1 MTYDPLSEVNDEPL
15 TVDANV
21 LERLR
26 GYRLTSMLTQ
36 LPGVD
41 MSEERERLM
50 KNLDNLVDRLLGGI
64 EKNPT
69 KRWVLE
75 QFQPSLEAVETE
87 DTEGRDHFG
96 MEVEMIMEIL
106 SIDSSDGL
114 LTHYLR
120 RHLKGAPLCPRW
132 LIADV

>member
-1 MTYDPLSEVNDEPL
+1 MTYDPLSEVIDEPL

-21 LERLR
+21 LEQLR
-26 GYRLTSMLTQ
+26 DYRVTSKLTQ

-41 MSEERERLM
+41 VTEERERLV
-50 KNLDNLVDRLLGGI
+50 KNLEGLVDRLLGGI

-75 QFQPSLEAVETE
+75 QFQPSLEAVESE

-96 MEVEMIMEIL
+96 MEIEMIMEIL
-106 SIDSSDGL
+106 GVDSSDGL
-114 LTHYLR
+114 LSYYL
-120 RHLKGAPLCPRW
+120 GGM
-132 LIADV
+132 

>member
-1 MTYDPLSEVNDEPL
+1 MTYDPLSEINDEPL
-15 TVDANV
+15 SVDANV

-26 GYRLTSMLTQ
+26 GYRLTAKLTQ

-41 MSEERERLM
+41 ITEERARLA
-50 KNLDNLVDRLLGGI
+50 KNLENLVDRLLGGI

-75 QFQPSLEAVETE
+75 QFQPSLESVESE

-96 MEVEMIMEIL
+96 TEIEMIMDIL
-106 SIDSSDGL
+106 GIDGSDGL
-114 LTHYLR
+114 LTHYL
-120 RHLKGAPLCPRW
+120 GGM
-132 LIADV
+132 